1 MQRVKVGASF
11 IGWDTIRK
19 LCDTAENT
27 KPNYWQMRSAKA
39 VKNNVSHSDML
50 KLLVLCLFKTGGR
63 VSEVLSLRKE
73 HFDFKASRLSIVVR
87 DMMVLKKFKLDR
99 DENGKPIRG
108 TSKAIPTFRTFPILK
123 DEMLSEELTYLVHNH
138 NKGLLFHYAHN
149 RDAPLTRQLAW
160 HRVKDVGE
168 EAGLNISDHWFR
180 GQRDAQIK
188 REYLMRGEPLDEWF
202 GWTKE
207 SGRMQAKYGAIGWE
221 GLELEMLVGRKR
233 VKEAYE

>member
-19 LCDTAENT
+19 LYEIPKD
-27 KPNYWQMRSAKA
+27 
-39 VKNNVSHSDML
+39 DML
-50 KLLVLCLFKTGGR
+50 KLLVLCLFKTGSR
-63 VSEVLSLRKE
+63 ISEGLSLRRE
-73 HFDFKASRLSIVVR
+73 HFDFKASKRSIVVR
-87 DMMVLKKFKLDR
+87 DLMVLKKFKLDK
-99 DENGKPIRG
+99 DSDGKPIRG

-123 DEMLSEELTYLVHNH
+123 DEYLSKELEKMIKKS

-149 RDAPLTRQLAW
+149 RNAPLTRQLAL
-160 HRVKDVGE
+160 HRVKYVGDYLD
-168 EAGLNISDHWFR
+168 LNISNHWFR

-233 VKEAYE
+233 VKEAYS